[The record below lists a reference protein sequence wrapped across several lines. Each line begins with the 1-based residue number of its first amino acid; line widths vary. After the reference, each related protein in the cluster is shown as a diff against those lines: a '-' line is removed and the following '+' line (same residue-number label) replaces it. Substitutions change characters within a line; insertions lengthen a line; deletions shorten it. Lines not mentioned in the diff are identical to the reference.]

1 MEKLKDNLS
10 GYEISG
16 HKFEI
21 YGTCPECHGQP
32 QTAE

>member
-1 MEKLKDNLS
+1 MEKLKENLS

-21 YGTCPECHGQP
+21 YGTCPECHVP
-32 QTAE
+32 TV